1 MMDSQTKKETLHPQC
16 LTLRVHSS
24 ILFPAEEANNDS
36 GENEILLPSD
46 VVLGSRERNRN
57 EFTKFEGNDDSHD
70 GRVCTRE
77 ENAGISHVFVVADND
92 ITNQGGIKNKI
103 DDQKI
108 GSRFDFV
115 TSSAPET
122 IVVQPS
128 VDKIEE
134 FGRRARARSEQQ
146 RQNRKAIKVI
156 EGSPSIVEQERKQA
170 KSRVFPSNTDIG
182 KKRQRQQRRSKT
194 QQLFSAKVARKT
206 GQIFWTPDISQI
218 PIPSKDIQSAY
229 VQLHG
234 LPIGSTFETI
244 RKFFTGLVPERILV
258 VLSNRT
264 HISALDSSSYD
275 DLSSY
280 NLQDFIYTNRDV
292 RILIKFDSVSAAG
305 LAADRSGETVSSKHV
320 SSCTFKY
327 WDRQDGEKGH
337 RGVADHMQDGFSI
350 GVTKLSKEMAFSL
363 SKLSFDALPGV
374 PFHDCLS
381 GVESKLNPKVR
392 VILWTNTAR
401 ACQVTVDSEI
411 TNANIIIQAGIREDN
426 RTDEMNLLSFAEYKK
441 HSMHYNRLLRIQEDL
456 MASIRRE
463 KTDGEAS
470 ASMDPIIRLTAH
482 ACMVIDHEMDR
493 IDSLLYQHR
502 ASKKF

>member
-16 LTLRVHSS
+16 LTLRIHSS

-46 VVLGSRERNRN
+46 VVLGSREQNHN
-57 EFTKFEGNDDSHD
+57 EFTKFERNDNLQD

-77 ENAGISHVFVVADND
+77 ENTGISHVFMAADND
-92 ITNQGGIKNKI
+92 ITNQGDIKNKI
-103 DDQKI
+103 DDQNI

-115 TSSAPET
+115 TFSTPET

-134 FGRRARARSEQQ
+134 FGRRARARLEQQ

-156 EGSPSIVEQERKQA
+156 EETPSIVEQERKQA
-170 KSRVFPSNTDIG
+170 TNTVFPSNTDIG
-182 KKRQRQQRRSKT
+182 RKRQRPQRRSKI
-194 QQLFSAKVARKT
+194 QQLFSAKTARKT
-206 GQIFWTPDISQI
+206 GQILFWTPDISQI

-229 VQLHG
+229 IQLHG
-234 LPIGSTFETI
+234 LPIGSTFETV
-244 RKFFTGLVPERILV
+244 RKFFTGLIPERILV

-264 HISALDSSSYD
+264 HISAIDASSYD
-275 DLSSY
+275 DLSSHD
-280 NLQDFIYTNRDV
+280 LQDFVYTNMDV
-292 RILIKFDSVSAAG
+292 RILVKFDSISAAG

-320 SSCTFKY
+320 S
-327 WDRQDGEKGH
+327 RDGEKDH
-337 RGVADHMQDGFSI
+337 KRVADHIMQDGFSI
-350 GVTKLSKEMAFSL
+350 GVTKVWKEMAFSL

-381 GVESKLNPKVR
+381 DVESKLNPMVR
-392 VILWTNTAR
+392 GILWTSAAK

-411 TNANIIIQAGIREDN
+411 KNANILIQAAVREDN
-426 RTDEMNLLSFAEYKK
+426 SADKMNLLTFAEYKK

-456 MASIRRE
+456 MASIRSE
-463 KTDGEAS
+463 KSDGES
-470 ASMDPIIRLTAH
+470 STSMHPITRLTAN
-482 ACMVIDHEMDR
+482 ACMAIDHEMDR
-493 IDSLLYQHR
+493 IDSLLYQYR
-502 ASKKF
+502 ASKKS